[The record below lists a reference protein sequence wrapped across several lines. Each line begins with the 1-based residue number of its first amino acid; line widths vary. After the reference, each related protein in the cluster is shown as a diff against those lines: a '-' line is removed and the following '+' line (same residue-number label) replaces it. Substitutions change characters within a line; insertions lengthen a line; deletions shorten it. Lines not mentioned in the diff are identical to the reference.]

1 MFIIEAGDRE
11 DLQQQP
17 HTSFLVHQMK
27 LLILATLAEPRPIH
41 AGVGGDRVQQ
51 RRILWNKQP
60 RSLKPTLT
68 LALASLLSILS
79 TPKR

>member
-1 MFIIEAGDRE
+1 MFVIAAGDRE

-17 HTSFLVHQMK
+17 HTSLLIQKRK
-27 LLILATLAEPRPIH
+27 LLIRATLAEPRLTRV
-41 AGVGGDRVQQ
+41 GVGGDRVQQ

-79 TPKR
+79 TLR

>member
-1 MFIIEAGDRE
+1 MFVIAAGDRE

-17 HTSFLVHQMK
+17 DTSHLTHQRK
-27 LLILATLAEPRPIH
+27 LLIRATLAGPHLTRV
-41 AGVGGDRVQQ
+41 GVGGDRVQQ

-68 LALASLLSILS
+68 LALASLLSTLL
-79 TPKR
+79 TPTR

>member
-1 MFIIEAGDRE
+1 MFIIAAGDRE
-11 DLQQQP
+11 DLQQKPQN
-17 HTSFLVHQMK
+17 SLLILQRK

-60 RSLKPTLT
+60 RSLKPTLA
-68 LALASLLSILS
+68 LALTSLLSDLS